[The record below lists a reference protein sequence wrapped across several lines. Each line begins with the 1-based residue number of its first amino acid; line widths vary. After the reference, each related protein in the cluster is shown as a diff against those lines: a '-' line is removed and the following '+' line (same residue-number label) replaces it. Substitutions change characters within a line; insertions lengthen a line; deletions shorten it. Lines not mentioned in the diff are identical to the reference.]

1 MKVNVE
7 LTKQESETVF
17 YDILCNCISMG
28 WFNGYGITLDYNKG
42 AYNRAKEK
50 LQNPCVEDV
59 WMQMLRDGEKLFF
72 IDWECDGEYNAE
84 VTLEDVHT
92 KIQTAP
98 LEDIKTILDGT
109 GDVINDDIVLQS
121 MLYGEV
127 IFG

>member
-1 MKVNVE
+1 MKVTIE
-7 LTKQESETVF
+7 LTKQESEQAF
-17 YDILCNCISMG
+17 HGILCNCISMG

-42 AYNRAKEK
+42 AYKRASEK
-50 LQNPCVEDV
+50 LENPCREDV
-59 WMQMLRDGEKLFF
+59 WMQILKDGGKLFF

-92 KIQTAP
+92 KLQTAP
-98 LEDIKTILDGT
+98 LEDIQVVLDGT
-109 GDVINDDIVLQS
+109 GDVINDDIVLQT